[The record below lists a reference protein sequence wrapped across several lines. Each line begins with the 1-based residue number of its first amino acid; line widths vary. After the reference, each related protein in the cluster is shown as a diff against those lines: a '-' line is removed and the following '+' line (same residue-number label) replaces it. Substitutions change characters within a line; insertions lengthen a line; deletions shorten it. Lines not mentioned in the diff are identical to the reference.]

1 MTDFD
6 TREVDEVLDQAMPL
20 PSEKLAPGS
29 EAPASATVH
38 VWDKDNFGVLFTIRD
53 TNAKN
58 LYVRM
63 NGLIQ
68 TLKNDGWK
76 PDWKTEGSTMPPTT
90 QKTVV
95 SHPVA
100 SQPAQNGDSPVCPK
114 HNKTMT
120 QGQWGWYCKTK
131 DDSAPKGWC
140 NYKVK

>member
-1 MTDFD
+1 MTQFD
-6 TREVDEVLDQAMPL
+6 PREVDEVLDEAYPK
-20 PSEKLAPGS
+20 PSEKIAPGS

-63 NGLIQ
+63 QGLIQ

-76 PDWKTEGSTMPPTT
+76 PDWKTEGSSTPPTT
-90 QKTVV
+90 QKAVV
-95 SHPVA
+95 SQSSVPSA
-100 SQPAQNGDSPVCPK
+100 DENTGSRVCPK
-114 HNKTMT
+114 HNKAMT
-120 QGQWGWYCKTK
+120 LGQWGWFCKTK

-140 NYKVK
+140 TYKIK